1 MTANLDSHG
10 LPAGYPFKPEYEVT
24 PRQAA
29 ELVKGGTAII
39 VDVRT
44 APELEAASVAGA
56 QHIVL
61 DEIERRAG
69 EIDADEGVQ
78 VLTLCH
84 HGVRSLKAA
93 LALRQLGYPN
103 AKSIAGGI
111 DLWSRA
117 VDRTVPVYERSGG
130 VITKIERLG

>member
-1 MTANLDSHG
+1 MTLDAQG
-10 LPAGYPFKPEYEVT
+10 LPPGYAFKPEYEVT

-29 ELVKGGTAII
+29 DLLKAGKAIV

-69 EIDADEGVQ
+69 EIDADKGVQ

-93 LALRQLGYPN
+93 LALRQLGYPD

-111 DLWSRA
+111 DLWSHA

-130 VITKIERLG
+130 AITKIERLA